1 MDRKSE
7 RAREHAADGGTKLE
21 ITEGTFRG
29 CFGCG
34 DENGLG
40 LRLVFERDGETVVSR
55 TQLGPDYA
63 GYPAFAHG
71 GVVATMLDE
80 AMGWAMLHL
89 AGRHGVTSSLNVTYR
104 RPVPLGRELVVRARV
119 LDVADRDARIESSV
133 EDSHGRILA
142 HGAGTWVVVRGERAR
157 QRRG

>member
-1 MDRKSE
+1 MDRKSQDAMV
-7 RAREHAADGGTKLE
+7 RADDGTRLE
-21 ITEGTFRG
+21 ATEGTFRG

-40 LRLVFERDGETVVSR
+40 LRLVFEREGESVVSR
-55 TQLGPDYA
+55 TQLGADYA

-89 AGRHGVTSSLNVTYR
+89 VGRHGVTRSLNVTYR
-104 RPVPLGRELVVRARV
+104 RPVPLGRELIVRARV
-119 LDVADRDARIESSV
+119 IDVADRDARIESSV
-133 EDSHGRILA
+133 EDSRGRILA
-142 HGAGTWVVVRGERAR
+142 HGAGSWVVVRAERAR
-157 QRRG
+157 QRRS

>member
-1 MDRKSE
+1 MQAKSDRTNE
-7 RAREHAADGGTKLE
+7 GAVEGDTRLE
-21 ITEGTFRG
+21 IMQGAFRG

-40 LRLVFERDGETVVSR
+40 LRMAFERDGETVVSR

-89 AGRHGVTSSLNVTYR
+89 AGRHGVTRSLNVTYR

-119 LDVADRDARIESSV
+119 TDLAEREAQIESTV
-133 EDSHGRILA
+133 EDSRGRMLA
-142 HGAGTWVVVRGERAR
+142 HGAGSWVVVRDERAR
-157 QRRG
+157 QRRS